1 MQCTI
6 SYHLSNKSDLRD
18 QRKGSPR
25 NLDLSNNPSKTSLI
39 TGGRLDLPSGFGDV
53 FASTLLFIQLS
64 ADLKSQRA
72 PEAFQNVAERRTTVD
87 EHVASIIA

>member
-18 QRKGSPR
+18 QRKGNPG
-25 NLDLSNNPSKTSLI
+25 NLDLSENPSKASLN
-39 TGGRLDLPSGFGDV
+39 TGGRLDLPSGAGDV

-64 ADLKSQRA
+64 ADLKSQRV
-72 PEAFQNVAERRTTVD
+72 PEAFKNVAERCTTVD
-87 EHVASIIA
+87 EYEASVIA